1 MGFSEQKGKVTVDSS
16 DKKNPVKRDMTYEK
30 YEVSPETLVTDVL
43 SDLVGK
49 KVKIWDSESSS
60 VKEIEITEEISM
72 EEFEL
77 ENGEVGQEIKSGT
90 VSITQLL
97 ADSFGRFSYTAGVAI
112 QKGLFNNSP
121 EKAESAVVK
130 QLLSIINNPETPASQ
145 KARAEKTLA
154 VLQS

>member
-30 YEVSPETLVTDVL
+30 YEVSPETGLTDVL

-60 VKEIEITEEISM
+60 VKEIEITEELAT
-72 EEFEL
+72 EETEV
-77 ENGEVGQEIKSGT
+77 EGETGQEIKSGT

-145 KARAEKTLA
+145 KARAEKTLV

>member
-30 YEVSPETLVTDVL
+30 YEISPETLVTDVL

-49 KVKIWDSESSS
+49 KVKVWDSETSS
-60 VKEIEITEEISM
+60 VKEIEITEEITT
-72 EEFEL
+72 EETEV
-77 ENGEVGQEIKSGT
+77 EGETVQEIKSGT

-130 QLLSIINNPETPASQ
+130 QLMSIINNPETPASQ
-145 KARAEKTLA
+145 KARAEKSLA
-154 VLQS
+154 DLQS